1 MSSSKPALP
10 THLISDTDI
19 PLDDWLNLVRIV
31 RERRDRVFGADLFH
45 DPAMSIL
52 VLLGRE
58 ASKGGLPFEIIA
70 GAARLSSEAARRWL
84 LILVDRGF
92 IEAMHADRFKLS
104 ADGRARLE
112 SVYS

>member
-58 ASKGGLPFEIIA
+58 ASKGG
-70 GAARLSSEAARRWL
+70 GCRSRSL
-84 LILVDRGF
+84 LALQGYRQ
-92 IEAMHADRFKLS
+92 RQP
-104 ADGRARLE
+104 ADGC
-112 SVYS
+112 